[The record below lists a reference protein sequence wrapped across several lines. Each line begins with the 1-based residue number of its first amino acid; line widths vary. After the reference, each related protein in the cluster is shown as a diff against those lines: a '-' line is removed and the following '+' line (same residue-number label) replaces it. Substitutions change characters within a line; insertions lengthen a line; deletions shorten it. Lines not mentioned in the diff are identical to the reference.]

1 MFRLSAVPNSHGL
14 RIELPGRLMSAEPV
28 RSVSSVLSFG
38 SAMSSGTRAPA
49 CVAAAALRRS
59 ASLSSVPTVM
69 VDGGL
74 DDWAPDVVA
83 GAPLSA

>member
-1 MFRLSAVPNSHGL
+1 
-14 RIELPGRLMSAEPV
+14 MSAEPV

-83 GAPLSA
+83 GAVLRVNAPSWWASRSTCALNWMIF